1 MFNKFVTHSFQG
13 GSVAKVILEAAIKLG
28 KEDVLI
34 GLDYKADLLAVE
46 AK

>member
-13 GSVAKVILEAAIKLG
+13 RSDAQVFLEAAIKLG
-28 KEDVLI
+28 KEDILRD
-34 GLDYKADLLAVE
+34 LNYKADLLAVE